1 MDFIGWHI
9 DGSCLQFAAL
19 ESMVERMKSKILS
32 LLTLLAVVALPKTNW
47 GQDKKP
53 AATEGAAPA
62 ALTAAKPQLTQEE
75 LEAKFKAT
83 MTKSVMSGRWCS
95 LKDGEMGPEKE
106 DKYTI
111 QSVGKVKGDDWVIT
125 TRIQYGKRDIVA
137 PIPIKVKWAG
147 DTAVIIVDDVP
158 VPGGGS
164 YTARVMVYGN
174 TYAGTWSGGDHGGL
188 LNGTIAPQKE

>member
-1 MDFIGWHI
+1 
-9 DGSCLQFAAL
+9 
-19 ESMVERMKSKILS
+19 MVERMKSKILS

-53 AATEGAAPA
+53 AATESTASSPVI
-62 ALTAAKPQLTQEE
+62 AAKPQLTPAE

-83 MTKSVMSGRWCS
+83 LTKAIMAGRWCS
-95 LKDGEMGPEKE
+95 LKDGELGPEKE

-111 QSVGKVKGDDWVIT
+111 QSVGKVKDDDWVINA
-125 TRIQYGKRDIVA
+125 RIQYGKRDIIA

-147 DTAVIIVDDVP
+147 DTAVIILDEIAL
-158 VPGGGS
+158 PGGGAYS
-164 YTARVMVYGN
+164 ARVMIYGN

-188 LNGTIAPQKE
+188 LNGVITQQKE